1 LQDDKD
7 RSDYF
12 NNISEEFKT
21 GDLLPVLLL
30 YLLTHSPSC
39 TGINVIDTLVATESK
54 AIVNGDED
62 DVSST
67 ISFGSLGS
75 YPEFSKDT
83 DNLHAEGLH
92 NITDA
97 HSVRTALSNPSEIAA
112 IMLVLAKV
120 KERVQVRTYLLNY

>member
-1 LQDDKD
+1 M
-7 RSDYF
+7 
-12 NNISEEFKT
+12 
-21 GDLLPVLLL
+21 V
-30 YLLTHSPSC
+30 
-39 TGINVIDTLVATESK
+39 DTAVAAESK
-54 AIVNGDED
+54 ANLHEDDD

-67 ISFGSLGS
+67 ISFGSLAS

-112 IMLVLAKV
+112 ITLVLTKV
-120 KERVQVRTYLLNY
+120 KERVQVSTHSLTHSCLLTHSLTHLRIAMAHVSATRG